1 MIVLVN
7 SKDSAFDAYQSIL
20 DLFNK
25 HKYIRV
31 KVEQESRTLRQN
43 GWINKSYQMLAAQG
57 DMTQAEYR
65 RYCKFHFGLNILF
78 EENPESA
85 VIWRKMLKSVS
96 YEDKLLS
103 MDQIDVTSTFNVDQ
117 GKRYIEEIINAF
129 SDKRLPE
136 KVK

>member
-1 MIVLVN
+1 MIALVN
-7 SKDSAFDAYQSIL
+7 SKDSALTAYALILAAFD
-20 DLFNK
+20 
-25 HKYIRV
+25 KYKYVRV
-31 KVEQESRTLRQN
+31 KIEQESRTLRQN

-78 EENPESA
+78 EDSPDQA
-85 VIWRKMLKSVS
+85 IIWRRMLKRVN

-129 SDKRLPE
+129 NDKQLPE